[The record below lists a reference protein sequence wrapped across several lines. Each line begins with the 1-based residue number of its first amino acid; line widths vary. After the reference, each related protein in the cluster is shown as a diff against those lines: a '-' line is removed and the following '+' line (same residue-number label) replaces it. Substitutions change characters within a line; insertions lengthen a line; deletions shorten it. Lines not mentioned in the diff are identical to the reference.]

1 MFKNPHCSARV
12 MQVVTLLAL
21 AVFCSLAPAPA
32 SALGRPQLLVVKG
45 PAFAARSFVSNG
57 GDARDDLQLI
67 KALREKIKGWWPVKP
82 VAVWRGNQL
91 VSITRGDPHCMEV
104 ALTFDDGPHPPFTQ
118 KLLALLR
125 SMHVP
130 ATFFV
135 VGWKVDQD
143 PDILRLML
151 KDGDEVAN
159 HTYHHFDLKLVPPP
173 LVYNEIDLNND
184 AIERA
189 CGVAP
194 RFFRPSGGQYDPA
207 VINAAAK
214 LHMVTVLWT
223 NDPADYLSPGRQVI
237 LQRVLPHVRPG
248 AIILLH
254 DGIQQTYDIL
264 PEMIDTLRSEGYR
277 FVTLGQMAARLEL
290 EHDASRFAK

>member
-1 MFKNPHCSARV
+1 MLTKSNFDGTCKFRTVIVALV
-12 MQVVTLLAL
+12 MTWLLAH
-21 AVFCSLAPAPA
+21 A
-32 SALGRPQLLVVKG
+32 SGASSSPLGTVSAKG
-45 PAFAARSFVSNG
+45 PSFGVKSFVG
-57 GDARDDLQLI
+57 GGGIRSDIAMIR
-67 KALREKIKGWWPVKP
+67 ALRAKIGGWWPVKP
-82 VAVWRGNQL
+82 VAVWHGNQL
-91 VSITRGDPHCMEV
+91 VSITRGDPNCMEV

-118 KLLALLR
+118 KLLALLH

-135 VGWKVDQD
+135 VGWKVDEA
-143 PDILRLML
+143 PDILKMML
-151 KDGDEVAN
+151 KDGDDVAN

-173 LVYNEIDLNND
+173 LVHNEIDLNND

-207 VINAAAK
+207 VINAAAN

-223 NDPADYLSPGRQVI
+223 NDPADYVNPGSQVI
-237 LQRVLPHVRPG
+237 LDRVLPHVRPG

-264 PEMIDTLRSEGYR
+264 PEMIDTLRSEGYK
-277 FVTLGQMAARLEL
+277 FVTLTQMAARLEL
-290 EHDASRFAK
+290 EHDAPKITR